1 MQKYL
6 NAPAY
11 VAQRYADVQVPKNT
25 EVAQKDYSINRSK
38 QAAVLCAT
46 DIFFYLLSM
55 GNLNPSRACFV
66 RYDMFLSYLLR
77 LR

>member
-1 MQKYL
+1 ML
-6 NAPAY
+6 HSGM
-11 VAQRYADVQVPKNT
+11 QVPKNT
-25 EVAQKDYSINRSK
+25 EVAQKDYSVNRSK
-38 QAAVLCAT
+38 QAAVLCAP

-66 RYDMFLSYLLR
+66 RYDMFLSYLLI